1 MTEPELKVKPRKLKC
16 SWILECRDCLNRI
29 MCGKNTYCLSMY
41 CIHNSLSRWF
51 YNMEEEW
58 Q

>member
-16 SWILECRDCLNRI
+16 SWIFECRDCLNRI

-51 YNMEEEW
+51 YNMEEK
-58 Q
+58 

>member
-1 MTEPELKVKPRKLKC
+1 MLIDVEAKSRKLKC

-41 CIHNSLSRWF
+41 CIHNSLSRWL
-51 YNMEEEW
+51 YGVNKDD
-58 Q
+58 